1 MRYGIWRRRQIRSVK
16 WSDWCPGKSE
26 IVEAHYKV
34 LRFSELG
41 TNVEKEINLGVRRV
55 EDLASEIFTRVRS
68 LGTSSWRQ
76 KSDGLR
82 RRVEWAVRQSGAYFR

>member
-1 MRYGIWRRRQIRSVK
+1 MESGEG
-16 WSDWCPGKSE
+16 GKFVLISGLIGVLESLE

-34 LRFSELG
+34 LRFGELG

-55 EDLASEIFTRVRS
+55 EDLASVIFTSVRS

-76 KSDGLR
+76 K
-82 RRVEWAVRQSGAYFR
+82 VMV